1 MSDSIKKKIAVFA
14 SGRGSNALQLIQKA
28 PELSYTVELIVTNK
42 PDAAVL
48 QTAEEYNIAALVL
61 DRKFFYESENL
72 VDDLKN
78 AGIEFI
84 VLAGF
89 LWLIPEYLIN
99 AFEGKIVN
107 IHPSLL
113 PKYGGKGMYGMKVH
127 EAVWQNKEK
136 ESGITIHLVNKEY
149 DKGEI
154 LLQESVLLSE
164 EDTPESIAEKVLKLE
179 HQYLPLAVNN
189 LAKFF

>member
-28 PELSYTVELIVTNK
+28 PEMSYAVELIVTNK

-48 QTAEEYNIAALVL
+48 KTAEEYNIATLVL

-99 AFEGKIVN
+99 AFEGRIVN

-127 EAVWQNKEK
+127 EAVWQNMEK

-164 EDTPESIAEKVLKLE
+164 EDTPESIAEKILKLE
-179 HQYLPLAVNN
+179 HQYLPLVVNN
-189 LAKFF
+189 LVNKF

>member
-48 QTAEEYNIAALVL
+48 QTAEKFNVASLVL
-61 DRKFFYESENL
+61 DRKYFYESENL
-72 VDDLKN
+72 LDELKN

-99 AFEGKIVN
+99 FFEGRIVN

-113 PKYGGKGMYGMKVH
+113 PKFGGKGMFGMKVH

-136 ESGITIHLVNKEY
+136 ESGITIHLVSKEY

-154 LLQESVLLSE
+154 LLQERVLLSE
-164 EDTPESIAEKVLKLE
+164 DDTPQSIADKVLKLE

-189 LAKFF
+189 LVNKF

>member
-14 SGRGSNALQLIQKA
+14 SGSGSNALQLIQKA
-28 PELSYTVELIVTNK
+28 PEMSYAVELIVTNK

-48 QTAEEYNIAALVL
+48 KTAEEYNIAALVL

-99 AFEGKIVN
+99 AFKGRIVN

-189 LAKFF
+189 LVKKF

>member
-28 PELSYTVELIVTNK
+28 PEMSYAVELIVTNK

-48 QTAEEYNIAALVL
+48 KTAEEYNIAALVL

-99 AFEGKIVN
+99 AFKGRIVN

-189 LAKFF
+189 LVKKF

>member
-28 PELSYTVELIVTNK
+28 PEMSYAVELIVTNK

-48 QTAEEYNIAALVL
+48 KTAEEYNIATLVL

-99 AFEGKIVN
+99 AFEGRIVN

-189 LAKFF
+189 LVKKF

>member
-48 QTAEEYNIAALVL
+48 QTAEKFNVASLVL
-61 DRKFFYESENL
+61 DRKYFYESENL
-72 VDDLKN
+72 LDELKN

-99 AFEGKIVN
+99 AFEGRIVN

-113 PKYGGKGMYGMKVH
+113 PKFGGKGMFGMKVH
-127 EAVWQNKEK
+127 EAVWQYKEK

-154 LLQESVLLSE
+154 LLQERVLLSE
-164 EDTPESIAEKVLKLE
+164 DDTPQSIADKVLKLE

-189 LAKFF
+189 LVNKF